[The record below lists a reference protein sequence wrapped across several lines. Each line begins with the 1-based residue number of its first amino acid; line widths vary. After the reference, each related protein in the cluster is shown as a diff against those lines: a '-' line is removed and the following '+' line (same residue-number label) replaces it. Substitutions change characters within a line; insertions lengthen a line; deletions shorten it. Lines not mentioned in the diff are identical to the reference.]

1 MAVVLRRRINT
12 LVNSVFIR
20 AGPDKKKPEDAYF
33 ISDRSIAVADGVG
46 GWSLQGVDPSLY
58 SNDLVTH
65 FGEAIQEYGTN
76 ISQALIKASKMTTA
90 IGSSTFTGVIL
101 DPEKPKLYSAN
112 MGDSG
117 FSIWRQGKKQT
128 TIMER
133 SKELT
138 HDFNFPF
145 QLGTG
150 GDSPT
155 KAIVLEHD
163 VEESDYV
170 LMYSDGF
177 SDNLFDY

>member
-1 MAVVLRRRINT
+1 
-12 LVNSVFIR
+12 
-20 AGPDKKKPEDAYF
+20 
-33 ISDRSIAVADGVG
+33 
-46 GWSLQGVDPSLY
+46 
-58 SNDLVTH
+58 
-65 FGEAIQEYGTN
+65 
-76 ISQALIKASKMTTA
+76 MTTA

-145 QLGTG
+145 
-150 GDSPT
+150 
-155 KAIVLEHD
+155 
-163 VEESDYV
+163 
-170 LMYSDGF
+170 
-177 SDNLFDY
+177 